1 MCRCSNFK
9 YWSVKILLLKLASE
23 LPNLVK
29 NFQFVLK
36 VWTKSK
42 LNFHEVEYTRP
53 FCCGNRFSKN
63 QWPEAKSDFPI
74 VFS

>member
-42 LNFHEVEYTRP
+42 LNFHEVEYTP
-53 FCCGNRFSKN
+53 PSVV
-63 QWPEAKSDFPI
+63 EIDFLKTSGQRQRVI
-74 VFS
+74 SL